1 MPQFLLAE
9 APQPMRIVPLLFL
22 VLYLTHG
29 LISSFVFASG
39 TCAAVRCVD
48 STKAPCDEA
57 CAASGCCKVLSVL
70 PSHTRT
76 QNVTEL
82 MRSAPAAPDTSP
94 VSLSVN
100 DILHV
105 PKSPRV

>member
-1 MPQFLLAE
+1 
-9 APQPMRIVPLLFL
+9 MRIVPFLFL
-22 VLYLTHG
+22 VFYLTNG
-29 LISSFVFASG
+29 LISSFAFASG
-39 TCAAVRCVD
+39 TCAVRCAD

-105 PKSPRV
+105 PKSSRV

>member
-1 MPQFLLAE
+1 VPHFLLAE
-9 APQPMRIVPLLFL
+9 ARQPMRIVPLLFL
-22 VLYLTHG
+22 VFYFTHG
-29 LISSFVFASG
+29 LISSFAFASG
-39 TCAAVRCVD
+39 TCAVRCDAD

-70 PSHTRT
+70 PSQART

-94 VSLSVN
+94 VSLSAN

-105 PKSPRV
+105 PKPQRV